1 MKNIDLEIYRVQIEQ
16 GVDFKAMANE
26 FQLDENEVKETFME
40 ELLIVAEENI
50 IEGEDPTLDEEQFV
64 DCMMATEIKIH
75 IRNLITK
82 GLIQGDVDVDS
93 GENVYSLTNKGKNVA
108 KKL

>member
-1 MKNIDLEIYRVQIEQ
+1 
-16 GVDFKAMANE
+16 
-26 FQLDENEVKETFME
+26 
-40 ELLIVAEENI
+40 
-50 IEGEDPTLDEEQFV
+50 
-64 DCMMATEIKIH
+64 MMATEIKIH
-75 IRNLITK
+75 IRNLIAQ